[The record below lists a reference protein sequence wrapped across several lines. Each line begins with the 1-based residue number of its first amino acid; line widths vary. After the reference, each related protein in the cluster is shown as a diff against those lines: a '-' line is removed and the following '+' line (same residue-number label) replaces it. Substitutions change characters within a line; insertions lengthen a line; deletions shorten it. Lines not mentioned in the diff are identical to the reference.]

1 MILVTD
7 YVLFILYISTTIQLQ
22 IAAGEQD
29 KITKLRLVKLLQSF
43 EDSSDSVSTR
53 SKL

>member
-1 MILVTD
+1 MHHSVTFNVT
-7 YVLFILYISTTIQLQ
+7 YLTFFAQLQ

-29 KITKLRLVKLLQSF
+29 KITKLRLMKILHAF
-43 EDSSDSVSTR
+43 EEKTESIQYSL